1 MSRLAPLTAAFALFA
16 LPDPAMALEKPRYRV
31 LQEIEGI
38 EVREYAP
45 YLVAET
51 EVTGSREEAG
61 NAGFRR
67 LADFI
72 FGKNRGERRI
82 AMTAPVA
89 QQEERPGAA
98 ASAAAPPAGARI
110 AMTAP
115 VAQQEVVRAG
125 AEASPPAAA
134 PSPAPGAGERSSG
147 GGPSWVIQFMMPSEL
162 TLATLPEPLDPAVR
176 FREIPARRVAALR
189 YSGGWFEE
197 RYLEKLAEL
206 RAAMDRAGLR
216 ATGEPVW
223 ARYDPPFM
231 PWFLRTNEILVELA
245 P

>member
-1 MSRLAPLTAAFALFA
+1 MTRHLPLAAALALCA
-16 LPDPAMALEKPRYRV
+16 LAEPAMATEKPKYTV
-31 LQEIEGI
+31 VQQVEGL
-38 EVREYAP
+38 EVRQYAP

-61 NAGFRR
+61 NEGFRR
-67 LADFI
+67 LGGYI
-72 FGKNRGERRI
+72 FGKNRGERKI

-89 QQEERPGAA
+89 QQEGAK
-98 ASAAAPPAGARI
+98 I

-115 VAQQEVVRAG
+115 VAQQER
-125 AEASPPAAA
+125 PD
-134 PSPAPGAGERSSG
+134 R
-147 GGPSWVIQFMMPSEL
+147 GPSTWVIQFMMPSEL

-176 FREIPARRVAALR
+176 FREIPGGKFAVLA
-189 YSGGWFEE
+189 YSGSWSEE

-206 RAAMDRAGLR
+206 RTAMAKAGLR
-216 ATGEPVW
+216 AAGEPVW

-231 PWFLRTNEILVELA
+231 PWFLRTNEILVEIA

>member
-1 MSRLAPLTAAFALFA
+1 
-16 LPDPAMALEKPRYRV
+16 MATEKPKYTV
-31 LQEIEGI
+31 VKQVEGL
-38 EVREYAP
+38 EVRQYAP

-61 NAGFRR
+61 NEGFRR
-67 LADFI
+67 LGGYI
-72 FGKNRGERRI
+72 FGKNRGERKI

-89 QQEERPGAA
+89 QQEGTK
-98 ASAAAPPAGARI
+98 I

-115 VAQQEVVRAG
+115 VVQQER
-125 AEASPPAAA
+125 PD
-134 PSPAPGAGERSSG
+134 R
-147 GGPSWVIQFMMPSEL
+147 GPSTWVIQFMMPAEL

-176 FREIPARRVAALR
+176 FREIPGRKFAVLA
-189 YSGGWFEE
+189 YSGSWSEE

-206 RAAMDRAGLR
+206 RTAMATAGLR
-216 ATGEPVW
+216 AAGEPVW

-231 PWFLRTNEILVELA
+231 PWFLRTNEILVEIA